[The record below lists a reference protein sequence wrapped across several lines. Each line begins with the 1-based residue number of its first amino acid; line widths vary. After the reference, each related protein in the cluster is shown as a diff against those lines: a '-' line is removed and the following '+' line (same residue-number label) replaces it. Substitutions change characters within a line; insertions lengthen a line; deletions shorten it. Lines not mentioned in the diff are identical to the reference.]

1 LKLSIEALN
10 NLPEVNFINKDVNT
24 MLSEAISEFE
34 KAHFE
39 ATGTNITLA
48 QADPRRIFLYTQVL
62 RQYQAYQ
69 LIDFSAKQNLLK
81 YAVDEYLDN
90 FGARYGEKGKRQKA
104 KAAITTV
111 RYTLSALQN
120 STIPI
125 PLENRTGPGND
136 LFFKSTEYAEI
147 PAGQLYVDV
156 PVECMTVGIVG
167 NGYTSGQIN
176 ELVDPIP
183 FMKSVS
189 NLYTTQGGTD
199 IENNENLREKIYLAP
214 ESFSTAGPEGA
225 YEFFAKE
232 YLSTIADVKIN
243 SPSPGIV
250 DIKFILENGE
260 LPTEAIIQGLDEY
273 LSDKTRRPLTD
284 NVQVGAPTQVQYNI
298 DFTYYIK
305 KSDEGIASTVQA
317 KVNEAVEDY
326 KLWQKTKIGR
336 DVDPDELNSRIRAAG
351 AKRATIIAPI
361 FTPLT
366 TEIAIENSVN
376 IVYGGIEND

>member
-1 LKLSIEALN
+1 MSLEALN
-10 NLPEVNFINKDVNT
+10 NLPEVNFVNKDIET
-24 MLSEAISEFE
+24 MLSDAISEFE
-34 KAHFE
+34 QAHFE
-39 ATGTNITLA
+39 ATGVNVTLA

-90 FGARYGEKGKRQKA
+90 FGARYGDKGKRQEA
-104 KAAITTV
+104 KAAVTTV

-120 STIPI
+120 SNIPI
-125 PLENRTGPGND
+125 PLDNRTGPGND
-136 LFFKSTEYAEI
+136 LFFKTTEYAEI

-156 PVECMTVGIVG
+156 SVECTTVGIIG
-167 NGYTSGQIN
+167 NGYTLGQLNI
-176 ELVDPIP
+176 LVDPLP
-183 FMKSVS
+183 FVQSVS

-199 IENNENLREKIYLAP
+199 IENNESLREKIYLAP

-232 YLSTIADVKIN
+232 YLSTIADLKIN
-243 SPSPGIV
+243 SSSPGVV

-260 LPTEAIIQGLDEY
+260 IPTEAIIQGLDEY

-284 NVQVGAPTQVQYNI
+284 NVQVSAPTQIQYDI
-298 DFTYYIK
+298 ELTYYIK
-305 KSDEGIASTVQA
+305 KSDEGIAPIIQT
-317 KVNEAVEDY
+317 KVIQTIEDY

-336 DVDPDELNSRIRAAG
+336 DIDPDELNSMIRFAG

-361 FTPLT
+361 FTPLNDDV
-366 TEIAIENSVN
+366 AKVN
-376 IVYGGIEND
+376 TVNVVYGGIEDD